1 MKRVWLAIAVIV
13 LMAVLSSV
21 GCSAGAGNASAP
33 AQNVQSGSP
42 QQPPQ
47 NPSGGQPGPGV
58 NQPGGFA
65 GPGASGTVISVSG
78 NTIQLTGQ
86 DGSAVAVKV
95 DDKTAI
101 QKNVTGTIAD
111 IQVGARLMVI
121 GEQSSGTTS
130 ARTIQIMPAAESAPQ
145 APPGQAAGQ
154 PGPGGG
160 QPAPGGTAPSQGGNP
175 PGQSGSQPGAF
186 GRPGLGGTVKSVS
199 GNTIQLTG
207 FDGSTVTVKV
217 DDKTTIQKTA
227 PATLS
232 DIRANLQITVVGDAS
247 GGTITARMIRIGTD
261 GK

>member
-1 MKRVWLAIAVIV
+1 MKRVWLAIAMIA

-21 GCSAGAGNASAP
+21 GCSAGAGNASP

-58 NQPGGFA
+58 NQPRGFA

-101 QKNVTGTIAD
+101 QKNVTGTMAD
-111 IQVGARLMVI
+111 IQVGTRLMVI
-121 GEQSSGTTS
+121 GEQSSGTTT

-154 PGPGGG
+154 PG
-160 QPAPGGTAPSQGGNP
+160 QGGNP
-175 PGQSGSQPGAF
+175 PSQGSGQPGPAGGQPGTF
-186 GRPGLGGTVKSVS
+186 GGPGLGGTVKSVS

-227 PATLS
+227 AATLS
-232 DIRANLQITVVGDAS
+232 DIRANLQITVIGDAS